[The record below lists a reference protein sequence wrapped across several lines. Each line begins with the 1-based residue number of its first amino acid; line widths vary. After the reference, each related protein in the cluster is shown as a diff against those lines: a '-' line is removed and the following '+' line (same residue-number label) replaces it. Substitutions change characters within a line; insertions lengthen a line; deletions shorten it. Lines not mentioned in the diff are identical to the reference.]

1 MITDFTLSCLREENG
16 RMILQKK
23 LQKLSKE
30 EIEVEWQKF
39 DKEIDR
45 WSSIKKHKI
54 YTKT

>member
-16 RMILQKK
+16 GMILLKK

-45 WSSIKKHKI
+45 WNSIQKHKI